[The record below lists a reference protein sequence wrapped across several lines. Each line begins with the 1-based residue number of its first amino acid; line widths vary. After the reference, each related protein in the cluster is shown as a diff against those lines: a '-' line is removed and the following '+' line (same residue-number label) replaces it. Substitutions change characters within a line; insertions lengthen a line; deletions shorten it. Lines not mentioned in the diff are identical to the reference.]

1 MKLWS
6 GRFGKDTNALV
17 NELNASIAFDQRL
30 YREDITGSMA
40 HAAMLAGQGIISQ
53 ADADAIQAGLQAILE
68 DVEAGKIAF
77 TADNEDI
84 HMNVEALLTA
94 RIGDAGKRLHTA
106 RSRNDQVA
114 LDFRMYVR
122 EQIPVIVGQ
131 LLDLET
137 VLCRQAKQYQ
147 TAVMPGYTHLQRAQ
161 PISFAQHLLAY
172 ASMFSRDVTRLEDC
186 AARLN
191 ECPLGSGAL
200 AGTTYPID
208 RFMTAQ
214 ALGFAGPMSNSLDGV
229 SDRDYALELLSAL
242 GSGALAGTTYPIDRF
257 MTAQALGFAGPMSN
271 SLDGVSDRDYAL
283 ELLSALSILMMHLSR
298 FSEEIILWCSWEFKF
313 IELDDGYAT
322 GSSIMPQKKN
332 PDVAE
337 LVRGKT
343 GRVYGDLMGLLTVM
357 KGLPLAYNK
366 DMQEDKEP
374 VFDAVDTV
382 EMCLPVFAAML
393 DTMTVHTG
401 NMRKG
406 LPLAYNKD
414 MQEDKEPVFDA
425 VDTVEMCLPVF
436 AAMLDTMTVHTGNM
450 RAAAGKGFINATDCA
465 DYLTKKGMPFRDAY
479 TVTGKL
485 VAACTAQG
493 KTLEELSLEE
503 LKAASDLFDEDV
515 YEAINLE
522 NCMALRGSYGGPAV
536 SETTRQIQA
545 VEQFIKDH
553 TK

>member
-1 MKLWS
+1 MKLWG
-6 GRFGKDTNALV
+6 GRFQKETDELV
-17 NELNASIAFDQRL
+17 NELNASISFDQRL

-40 HAAMLAGQGIISQ
+40 HAKMLGDCGVISQ
-53 ADADAIQAGLQAILE
+53 EDVAAITAGLQGILA
-68 DVEAGKIAF
+68 DIEADKVTF

-122 EQIPVIVGQ
+122 EQIPTMVGQ
-131 LLDLET
+131 LLELET
-137 VLCRQAKQYQ
+137 VLCRQAKKYQ

-161 PISFAQHLLAY
+161 PISFAQHLMAY

-186 AARLN
+186 MKRLN

-208 RFMTAQ
+208 RWETAK
-214 ALGFAGPMSNSLDGV
+214 ALDFDAPMSNSLDGV
-229 SDRDYALELLSAL
+229 SDRDYALEL
-242 GSGALAGTTYPIDRF
+242 
-257 MTAQALGFAGPMSN
+257 M
-271 SLDGVSDRDYAL
+271 
-283 ELLSALSILMMHLSR
+283 SALSILMMHLSR
-298 FSEEIILWCSWEFKF
+298 FSEEVILWCSWEFKF
-313 IELDDGYAT
+313 VELDDAYAT

-343 GRVYGDLMGLLTVM
+343 GRVYGDLMSLLTVM

-374 VFDAVDTV
+374 VFDAIDTV
-382 EMCLPVFAAML
+382 EMCLPVFAAMI
-393 DTMTVHTG
+393 DTMTVHTD
-401 NMRKG
+401 NMRK
-406 LPLAYNKD
+406 
-414 MQEDKEPVFDA
+414 
-425 VDTVEMCLPVF
+425 
-436 AAMLDTMTVHTGNM
+436 
-450 RAAAGKGFINATDCA
+450 AAGRGFINATDCA

-479 TVTGKL
+479 TVTGHL

-493 KTLEELSLEE
+493 KTLEELTLSE
-503 LKAASDLFDEDV
+503 LRAVSELFDEDV
-515 YEAINLE
+515 YEALKLE
-522 NCMALRGSYGGPAV
+522 NCMALRASYGGPAV
-536 SETTRQIQA
+536 SETTRQIEA
-545 VEQFIKDH
+545 IEAFVAAH

>member
-6 GRFGKDTNALV
+6 GRFGKDTDALV
-17 NELNASIAFDQRL
+17 NELNASISFDQRL

-40 HAAMLAGQGIISQ
+40 HAQMLSDCGIISRE
-53 ADADAIQAGLQAILE
+53 DAAAIIGGLQGILA
-68 DVEAGKIAF
+68 DIEAGRVAF
-77 TADNEDI
+77 SADNEDI

-122 EQIPVIVGQ
+122 EQIPVIVSQ
-131 LLDLET
+131 LLELET

-161 PISFAQHLLAY
+161 PISFAQHLMAY
-172 ASMFSRDVTRLEDC
+172 ASMFRRDVTRLEDC
-186 AARLN
+186 KARLD

-208 RFMTAQ
+208 RWETAQ
-214 ALGFAGPMSNSLDGV
+214 ALGFAAPMSNSLDGV
-229 SDRDYALELLSAL
+229 SDRDYALELLS
-242 GSGALAGTTYPIDRF
+242 G
-257 MTAQALGFAGPMSN
+257 
-271 SLDGVSDRDYAL
+271 
-283 ELLSALSILMMHLSR
+283 LSILMMHLSR
-298 FSEEIILWCSWEFKF
+298 FAEEVILWCSWEFKF

-343 GRVYGDLMGLLTVM
+343 GRVYGDLMSLLTVM

-374 VFDAVDTV
+374 VFDAIDTV

-393 DTMTVHTG
+393 DTMTVRTD
-401 NMRKG
+401 NMRK
-406 LPLAYNKD
+406 
-414 MQEDKEPVFDA
+414 
-425 VDTVEMCLPVF
+425 
-436 AAMLDTMTVHTGNM
+436 
-450 RAAAGKGFINATDCA
+450 AAGHGFINATDCA

-479 TVTGKL
+479 TVTGHL
-485 VAACTAQG
+485 VAQCTAQG
-493 KTLEELSLEE
+493 KTLEELTLEE
-503 LKAASDLFDEDV
+503 LKAVSGLFEADV
-515 YEAINLE
+515 YDALNLE
-522 NCMALRGSYGGPAV
+522 NCMALRASYGGPAV
-536 SETTRQIQA
+536 SETTRQIGEI
-545 VEQFIKDH
+545 EQFIQERS
-553 TK
+553 

>member
-53 ADADAIQAGLQAILE
+53 ADADAIQTELQAILE

-131 LLDLET
+131 LLELET

-191 ECPLGSGAL
+191 ECP
-200 AGTTYPID
+200 
-208 RFMTAQ
+208 
-214 ALGFAGPMSNSLDGV
+214 
-229 SDRDYALELLSAL
+229 L

-401 NMRKG
+401 NMR
-406 LPLAYNKD
+406 
-414 MQEDKEPVFDA
+414 
-425 VDTVEMCLPVF
+425 
-436 AAMLDTMTVHTGNM
+436 
-450 RAAAGKGFINATDCA
+450 AAAGKGFINATDCA

-536 SETTRQIQA
+536 SETARQIQA